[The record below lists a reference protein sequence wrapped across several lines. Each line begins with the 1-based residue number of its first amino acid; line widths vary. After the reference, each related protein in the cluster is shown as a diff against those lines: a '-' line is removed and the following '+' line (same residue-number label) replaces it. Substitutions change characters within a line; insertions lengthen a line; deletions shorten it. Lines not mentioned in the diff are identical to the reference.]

1 MVRHTHFIL
10 VALVMALIG
19 FTNLPAA
26 AQTGRTFYIDY
37 DNGSNSNSGTSKAS
51 PWKTHPYMQT
61 SASCTGSG
69 AAPSYTHLAGDQF
82 IFKGGVTWPVACFQM
97 SIPTGGTSAASDYY
111 GVDQTW
117 FTGASFA
124 RPLFDMGQA
133 VPTGTHVIVAT
144 AAFPGYTTFDNLE
157 IANQRLNLNTC
168 SSCDDAYNFAAP
180 AGSIPG
186 VLIENGYIH
195 DWVSNS
201 NVAGFASNTPWPYSA
216 GAIYDGHD
224 RITVDHMTIEDSGG
238 WVFNGATKV
247 TGGYSGACQN
257 CGTVSNSTFH
267 DVGAACFTVAS
278 CHDNEFYNVQ
288 QASYDLCP
296 CRPHSQIIEDDEPSG
311 TSMGGWLRAY
321 NNLIHD
327 SPGVGVSIYVP
338 YNSYV
343 YNNVLWNTH
352 QYILLTTVAGDS
364 SAKAGYIYN
373 NTVDC
378 SSGGSCLA
386 RDTKG
391 ATLGTVYA
399 TNNIFITNGTATC
412 FSGACST
419 TTLVQSNNHV
429 MSTSEAS
436 TYGFTKA
443 TKYAPTSSD
452 SHVTSAGANLSNAC
466 SGDLADL
473 CQDAEGAAWYGGSY
487 QTRPLDST
495 AWTIG
500 AYVFGGQS
508 QSSKPNPPTDLI
520 ATVQ

>member
-1 MVRHTHFIL
+1 MVRHFYVIAFAS
-10 VALVMALIG
+10 VVALIG
-19 FTNLPAA
+19 FAGSPAP
-26 AQTGRTFYIDY
+26 AQAGRTFYIDY
-37 DNGSNSNSGTSKAS
+37 GSGSNFNNGTSKS
-51 PWKTHPYMQT
+51 TPWKTHPYMQ
-61 SASCTGSG
+61 SGSSCTESGS
-69 AAPSYTHLAGDQF
+69 APPYTHLSGDQF
-82 IFKGGVTWPVACFQM
+82 IFKGGVTWPAACFEM
-97 SIPTGGTSAASDYY
+97 NIPAGGTSGASDYY
-111 GVDQTW
+111 GVDKTW
-117 FTGASFA
+117 FSGGSWA

-133 VPTGTHVIVAT
+133 VPTGNHVITVGSG
-144 AAFPGYTTFDNLE
+144 FPGYTTFDNFE
-157 IANQRLNLNTC
+157 IANQRLSLEIY
-168 SSCDDAYNFAAP
+168 SADDAYNFAAP
-180 AGSIPG
+180 TGNIPG

-201 NVAGFASNTPWPYSA
+201 NVAGFASNTPWPYSG

-247 TGGYSGACQN
+247 AGGYSGGCVG

-278 CHDNEFYNVQ
+278 CHDNEFYNVR

-311 TSMGGWLRAY
+311 TSGGGWMRIY

-352 QYILLTTVAGDS
+352 QDILLTTVASDS
-364 SAKAGYIYN
+364 GAKAGYIYN

-378 SSGGSCLA
+378 SDGNMCLA
-386 RDTKG
+386 RDPKG
-391 ATLGTVYA
+391 NTLGTVYA

-412 FSGACST
+412 FSGTCST
-419 TTLVQSNNHV
+419 TALVQANNHV

-436 TYGFTKA
+436 TYGFTKT

-452 SHVTSAGANLSNAC
+452 SHVTSAGANLSNSC
-466 SGDLADL
+466 SAELADL
-473 CQDAEGAAWYGGSY
+473 CQDAEGAAWYGGNY